1 MAVVSQAKRTR
12 TDKAFRPKKGGTESS
27 RKHHFESFSHRV
39 AKLNIDPIRRTTR
52 RADDDDDLSASSS
65 YLKTSFDE
73 WKDLNLSESFHAFS
87 RELDPLCE
95 SLPQILHH
103 ADRIMDLLV
112 CYIEKRDAL
121 SLEPLLSLVSHFA
134 HDLGVRFE
142 KYFARTVRTV
152 CQVAAKHPD
161 IEVIEWSFTCLAWLF
176 KYLSRLLVPDL
187 RPLYDLMAP
196 LLGKEHQKGFVSR
209 FAAEAMSFLVRKAAA
224 SYHRDKEPLQ
234 TIVSHA
240 LADLA
245 ELAQRTDASQYQRG
259 LMTLFVESVKG
270 LQNGLHSSAEALFRV
285 LLAQALASPKDD
297 ESLVPE
303 ERPAM
308 DVLQGVLTAT
318 IHYTNS
324 ETFRPVLQIVLEQID
339 AADPS
344 KDTQWLENAARLLF
358 TVVGVRKG
366 TRIAD
371 WTRVMRTT
379 SQVVASAETT
389 ITTAK
394 SAVVS
399 DVLAAVAV
407 TLQLCPMD
415 IVIPH
420 LRILDT
426 ISSGPWQQSFLYFCN
441 FFSELGMERFQ
452 SILLPHFK
460 RYVVSRWNQEKQGIA
475 LLLPRLASQGC
486 FRNSPLTCPPAW
498 QESIIDSF
506 KELSSVTPVQAVIE
520 SDAALCN
527 AYLDV
532 VRLSSVESQTESE
545 IYKRLYDLLSG
556 SLDATSSELT
566 PDVKFGVGAGFKYVA
581 ENQNKKSEDKALWVS
596 LCSASAI
603 LSRYPKFAEAI
614 LQYLKVHANGLDM
627 SGDHVETLV
636 NAAID
641 CLGSPSHDLR
651 ASSLEILQLIHAL
664 KHDGTESD
672 LLSTA
677 ILIESTPVNMQT
689 ARTVSMNIRR
699 LAAGYKHVVDDSW
712 VARAIPTFCFGLL
725 YVNFTQ
731 VWEDSCSALKEMC
744 ETKVGETV
752 ASELAFKWLEAVP
765 SEEPSTPASS
775 AQENN
780 PFAVNEFE
788 CTNIMHL
795 SNLARQAS
803 EFLNDAPHHLIQHFN
818 NEHQKVAFITA
829 QSRPQALKVLN
840 TIPQVAEKKS
850 RSLVPTLLQWATG
863 SSVINEPLPD
873 GGNDP
878 ADNEG
883 NDQLRW
889 SRKDQKAMLGLFTKF
904 TNPKVLYRAA
914 DVYSALLAL
923 LENGDVEIQKSALKA
938 ILTWKNRS
946 INRYEEN
953 LVNILDDARFRE
965 QISVFLDLGQ
975 DDESMKD
982 EDRSEVMPVILR
994 LLYGKV
1000 VARAGSSSGK
1010 RGQESRRKAVFIALS
1025 KFGDDEIRHFLDIA
1039 LGHLSH
1045 VTLIDNGKLR
1055 EEPINSRLMEAR
1067 KQFGLLNMLEDMLD
1081 SLGTQMGPF
1090 AGQLIDPVL
1099 YCLVASSRESGKLS
1113 QGDQKEA
1120 SGMSLVNSIRQVG
1133 FHCLNGLFTHCA
1145 EFEKWAGYIPVILQ
1159 ELIEPRLEKLP
1170 VETAQ
1175 SVSGMLRLFSAWS
1188 KFPQTAPFLVKYND
1202 TLLDKVVDCLDVSF
1216 AKEQVKLFVL
1226 RDILLNVITLAEA
1239 DSMDVDEPSES
1250 SPVFVRDHILRPKSA
1265 HILSV
1270 IGRQLQGSPS
1280 KELLDTGVSTVSR
1293 LAPFVAGSVE
1303 SESMIRI
1310 SIFLLQQ
1317 PTRRVSPRTKGDLLS
1332 ILHSFIPQCAL
1343 SSDAELTQDIYRTVC
1358 SLFSYFQDRRSRSL
1372 LCNILTDL
1380 AQTDPSL
1387 SEVSALATD
1396 LNSFSESRLDEPD
1409 FDRRSKAYYKI
1420 NEERYQAFLVK
1431 QWQPLVYNML
1441 FYIKEQE
1448 ELMLRINASYALR
1461 RFVEAATRDGNKE
1474 QEDFQQLITTAI
1486 IPGIQNGVRDKS
1498 ELVRVEY
1505 LSVLAHIVKSFPNW
1519 SVVSDMHVLLVGD
1532 DDEAS
1537 VFSNILHIQQH
1548 RRLRALRRLAS
1559 EASKIS
1565 SANISHILIP
1575 LVEHFIFDRDEDD
1588 SSAANLA
1595 GETTRAIGSLALW
1608 LEWPQYR
1615 ALLRRY
1621 SQGEMDKT
1629 AIKLLGVFID
1639 SLSKA
1644 AEVKG
1649 LVAAPRT
1656 QSSADA
1662 VDQEMVDADGPE
1674 EAAAEKLKSVG
1685 LARTMPSKE
1694 KLSTDLTN
1702 NLLPPLIAYIHHKDE
1717 STVSLR
1723 VPVAVIVVKLLRLLP
1738 PTEFVDRLPAV
1749 LMDICAIL
1757 RSRDQQARDMTR
1769 NTLAEIS
1776 ALIGPEYFGF
1786 LLKALRTAL
1795 QRGYQLHVLS
1805 FTVHSIL
1812 IAMTPTFKPGE
1823 LDYCLNDIVSVV
1835 MDDIFGVTGQEKDAE
1850 EYISKMKE
1858 VKSSKSFDSM
1868 EHIAKT
1874 TTIKHFIDLVNPVQS
1889 LLLERLDIKMVK
1901 KIDELLRRMGLG
1913 IMHNEAI
1920 HDREVL
1926 IFCYQLIQAV
1936 YKSNADQTRNKDEDD
1951 YRIRRY
1957 LINMK
1962 AANKNPNRGATT
1974 SHSHKLIRFSMDV
1987 MRFVLSKHEEL
1998 KTPSNLAGFMP
2009 IIGDAVVSGQEE
2021 IQMSAVRLLS
2031 SIIKVPLEQI
2041 DKDAPVYV
2049 SEAVRIIRGEK
2060 DTNTELAQ
2068 ACLKLISAVLRERR
2082 NSSIKEKDIAY
2093 LLKRIKD
2100 DLTEPDRQGVT
2111 FNFLKA
2117 VLGRKIVITEVYE
2130 ILDTVASV
2138 MVTNQTRMAR
2148 DLSRGVYFQ
2157 FLMDYP
2163 QSKERLSKQIAF
2175 LVKNLDY
2182 KYKEGRQSVM
2192 EATNLLLS
2200 KVADEVVQEI
2210 ADNVFA
2216 PLVLRLVND
2225 EDKECREMAG
2235 LLLKKVFERA
2245 DAERTKKFVNIMKAW
2260 LEQDDQTLKRRLAI
2274 QCFTLYFEVK
2284 DGQTKETKYVLRRVP
2299 EMIAEARE
2307 RQEEGDWELIYYSL
2321 QAFAKLC
2328 KLSPATTFAVGSQSI
2343 WTTVRGCLTYP
2354 HAWVKLSAARLIG
2367 LYFADFASHNAADG
2381 YAGVPLTGSGGL
2393 QLAADDMLDLTSASL
2408 RILRVPGVSEE
2419 LATQAVRN
2427 LVFLGRCF
2435 GVNGLEWKARS
2446 PAEEGALKEAAEEDE
2461 LSSEEAED
2469 DAAAAAADEEAA
2481 VPDKQPTSTP
2491 ARITALHY
2499 LITRLAL
2506 ILRREPATTR
2516 APALFPKTAA
2526 MTLLA
2531 ALCNALPAA
2540 ALEPSLATMLLPLHN
2555 LTDPSM
2561 PPLQSAT
2568 DEDFNAAQTAL
2579 GNAATEVMGLLQK
2592 KLGTSEYVRAM
2603 GKVREGVKERREGR
2617 RVKRALERV
2626 AEPERAER
2634 AKRRKRER
2642 GKERRKEKG
2651 HEARGKRRGW

>member
-1 MAVVSQAKRTR
+1 MAVVSQAKRKK
-12 TDKAFRPKKGGTESS
+12 TDRVSKPKKGGTESS
-27 RKHHFESFSHRV
+27 RKHHFESFSQRI

-52 RADDDDDLSASSS
+52 RVDDHDLSTSTS
-65 YLKTSFDE
+65 YLKNSFEE
-73 WKDLNLSESFHAFS
+73 WKDLNLSENFNAFS

-103 ADRIMDLLV
+103 ADRIMDLLIR
-112 CYIEKRDAL
+112 YIEKRDAL

-142 KYFARTVRTV
+142 KYFARAVQTV
-152 CQVAAKHPD
+152 CQVAAKHSD

-196 LLGKEHQKGFVSR
+196 LLGKEHQKSFVTR
-209 FAAEAMSFLVRKAAA
+209 FAAESMSFLVRKAGA

-234 TIVSHA
+234 IIVSHA
-240 LADLA
+240 LSDLEA
-245 ELAQRTDASQYQRG
+245 LAQRDDASQYQQG
-259 LMTLFVESVKG
+259 LMSLFVDSVKG
-270 LQNGLHSSAEALFRV
+270 IQNGLHSSAEAILKV
-285 LLAQALASPKDD
+285 LLEQALAFKEND
-297 ESLVPE
+297 SL
-303 ERPAM
+303 
-308 DVLQGVLTAT
+308 
-318 IHYTNS
+318 
-324 ETFRPVLQIVLEQID
+324 
-339 AADPS
+339 
-344 KDTQWLENAARLLF
+344 
-358 TVVGVRKG
+358 
-366 TRIAD
+366 
-371 WTRVMRTT
+371 
-379 SQVVASAETT
+379 
-389 ITTAK
+389 
-394 SAVVS
+394 
-399 DVLAAVAV
+399 
-407 TLQLCPMD
+407 
-415 IVIPH
+415 
-420 LRILDT
+420 
-426 ISSGPWQQSFLYFCN
+426 
-441 FFSELGMERFQ
+441 
-452 SILLPHFK
+452 
-460 RYVVSRWNQEKQGIA
+460 
-475 LLLPRLASQGC
+475 
-486 FRNSPLTCPPAW
+486 
-498 QESIIDSF
+498 ESIINSF
-506 KELSSVTPVQAVIE
+506 KKLTGATPAQAVVE
-520 SDAALCN
+520 GDVALCN
-527 AYLDV
+527 AYLDI
-532 VRLSSVESQTESE
+532 VRLSSVDPATEAE
-545 IYKRLYDLLSG
+545 MYKHLYDLLSG
-556 SLDATSSELT
+556 SLDADLNDLAPEAKL
-566 PDVKFGVGAGFKYVA
+566 GVGAGFKYVA
-581 ENQNKKSEDKALWVS
+581 ENQNEKSEDKALWAS
-596 LCSASAI
+596 LCSASAT
-603 LSRYPKFAEAI
+603 LNRYPKFAEAI
-614 LQYLKVHANGLDM
+614 LRYLKIHSKGLDM
-627 SGDHVETLV
+627 SENHVETLV
-636 NAAID
+636 GAAIES
-641 CLGSPSHDLR
+641 LGSPSHDLR
-651 ASSLEILQLIHAL
+651 ASSLEILQLIYTL

-677 ILIESTPVNMQT
+677 ILIESTPISIQT

-699 LAAGYKHVVDDSW
+699 LAVGYKNAVDDSW
-712 VARAIPTFCFGLL
+712 IARAIPTFCFGLL
-725 YVNFTQ
+725 YVNYTQ

-744 ETKVGETV
+744 ETKEGETV
-752 ASELAFKWLEAVP
+752 VSELAFKWLEDVP
-765 SEEPSTPASS
+765 PQDPSTLESPEKEPSTT
-775 AQENN
+775 
-780 PFAVNEFE
+780 AVNEFE

-795 SNLARQAS
+795 SNIARQTVGLL
-803 EFLNDAPHHLIQHFN
+803 EDAAERLVQNFR
-818 NEHQKVAFITA
+818 NEHKEVVFITG
-829 QSRPQALKVLN
+829 QSRSQALKVLN
-840 TIPQVAEKKS
+840 AIPQVAEKKS
-850 RSLVPTLLQWATG
+850 RSLVPTLLRWATG
-863 SSVINEPLPD
+863 NANVSEDVPGD
-873 GGNDP
+873 GKEAVHD
-878 ADNEG
+878 DE
-883 NDQLRW
+883 NDQSRW
-889 SRKDQKAMLGLFTKF
+889 ARKDQKAMLGLFTKF
-904 TNPKVLYRAA
+904 TNPKVLYKAA
-914 DVYSALLAL
+914 DVYSALLTL
-923 LENGDVEIQKSALKA
+923 LGNGDVEIQKSALKA

-953 LVNILDDARFRE
+953 LMNILDDARFRE

-975 DDESMKD
+975 DDDSMKD
-982 EDRSEVMPVILR
+982 EDRPEVMPVILR

-1000 VARAGSSSGK
+1000 VARAGASSGK

-1025 KFGDDEIRHFLDIA
+1025 KFGDDEIRQFLDIA
-1039 LGHLSH
+1039 LGPLANVSL
-1045 VTLIDNGKLR
+1045 TEESRLR
-1055 EEPINSRLMEAR
+1055 EEPFDSNLMDAR

-1081 SLGTQMGPF
+1081 TLGTQMGPF
-1090 AGQLIDPVL
+1090 AVQLVDPVL
-1099 YCLVASSRESGKLS
+1099 YCLVAASRESSKLS
-1113 QGDQKEA
+1113 QADQKEA
-1120 SGMSLVNSIRQVG
+1120 SGLSLLNSIRQVG
-1133 FHCLNGLFTHCA
+1133 FHCLNGLFAHCA
-1145 EFEKWAGYIPVILQ
+1145 EFERWAEYIPTILH
-1159 ELIEPRLEKLP
+1159 ELVEPRLEKLA

-1175 SVSGMLRLFSAWS
+1175 SVSGILRLFSAWS
-1188 KFPQTAPFLVKYND
+1188 KFPQTAPFLVKYNGA
-1202 TLLDKVVDCLDVSF
+1202 LLDKAVDCLELNF

-1226 RDILLNVITLAEA
+1226 RDILMNVIALAEA
-1239 DSMDVDEPSES
+1239 DSMDVDEPSEG

-1265 HILSV
+1265 HILSA
-1270 IGRQLQGSPS
+1270 IGRELQGSPS

-1310 SIFLLQQ
+1310 SLFLLQQ

-1332 ILHSFIPQCAL
+1332 ILHSFLPQCGLDA
-1343 SSDAELTQDIYRTVC
+1343 DAELTREIYRAIC
-1358 SLFSYFQDRRSRSL
+1358 SLFSYFQDRKSRGL
-1372 LCNILTDL
+1372 LCSILNDL
-1380 AQTDPSL
+1380 AQTDSSL
-1387 SEVSALATD
+1387 SEVSNLATD

-1420 NEERYQAFLVK
+1420 NEERYQAFTIK
-1431 QWQPLVYNML
+1431 QWLPLVYNML

-1461 RFVEAATRDGNKE
+1461 RFVEAAARDGNKE
-1474 QEDFQQLITTAI
+1474 QEDFQQLITAAV
-1486 IPGIQNGVRDKS
+1486 IPGIQNGVREKS

-1505 LSVLAHIVKSFPNW
+1505 LSVLAQIVRFFPSW
-1519 SVVSDMHVLLVGD
+1519 PVVSDMHVLLVGD

-1537 VFSNILHIQQH
+1537 IFSNILHIQQH
-1548 RRLRALRRLAS
+1548 RRLRAMRRLAD

-1565 SANISHILIP
+1565 SANISHIFIP
-1575 LVEHFIFDRDEDD
+1575 LIEHFIFDRDEDD
-1588 SSAANLA
+1588 SGAANLA
-1595 GETTRAIGSLALW
+1595 GETTKTIGLLALW

-1629 AIKLLGVFID
+1629 TIKLLGVFID

-1644 AEVKG
+1644 AEAKG
-1649 LVAAPRT
+1649 LVSAPRT
-1656 QSSADA
+1656 VGAADE
-1662 VDQEMVDADGPE
+1662 EMVDADSPE
-1674 EAAAEKLKSVG
+1674 ETSAEKLKKVG

-1702 NLLPPLIAYIHHKDE
+1702 NLLPPLVAYIHNKDE

-1738 PTEFVDRLPAV
+1738 ATEFADRLPAV
-1749 LMDICAIL
+1749 LMDTCAIL

-1769 NTLAEIS
+1769 STLADIS

-1812 IAMTPTFKPGE
+1812 VAMTPTFKPGE

-1868 EHIAKT
+1868 ELVAKT
-1874 TTIKHFIDLVNPVQS
+1874 TTIKHLIHLVDPIRS
-1889 LLLERLDIKMVK
+1889 LLLEKLDIKMVK

-1920 HDREVL
+1920 HDREILV
-1926 IFCYQLIQAV
+1926 FCYQLIQEV
-1936 YKSNADQTRNKDEDD
+1936 YKSNADSTRNKEEED
-1951 YRIRRY
+1951 YRTRRY

-1962 AANKNPNRGATT
+1962 AANKNPNRGAT
-1974 SHSHKLIRFSMDV
+1974 SSQIHKLIRFSLDV

-1998 KTPSNLAGFMP
+1998 RTPSNLAGFMP
-2009 IIGDAVVSGQEE
+2009 VIGDAIVSGQEE

-2031 SIIKVPLEQI
+2031 SVIKVPLEQI

-2082 NSSIKEKDIAY
+2082 NTSIKEKDVAY
-2093 LLKRIKD
+2093 LLKKVRN
-2100 DLTEPDRQGVT
+2100 DLEEPDRQGVT
-2111 FNFLKA
+2111 FNFLKS
-2117 VLGRKIVITEVYE
+2117 VLARKIVIVEVYE

-2138 MVTNQTRMAR
+2138 MVTNQTRTAR

-2192 EATNLLLS
+2192 EAINLLMS
-2200 KVADEVVQEI
+2200 KLGDELAQEI
-2210 ADNVFA
+2210 ADNLFA

-2245 DAERTKKFVNIMKAW
+2245 DAERTKKFVNIMKTW
-2260 LEQDDQTLKRRLAI
+2260 LEQEDQSLKRRLAI

-2284 DGQTKETKYVLRRVP
+2284 EGHVKETKYVLRQVP
-2299 EMIAEARE
+2299 DLIDEARE
-2307 RQEEGDWELIYYSL
+2307 RKEEGDWELIYYSL

-2328 KLSPATTFAVGSQSI
+2328 KLLPSTTFAVSSQPI

-2381 YAGVPLTGSGGL
+2381 YAEIPLAGSGGL

-2408 RILRVPGVSEE
+2408 RILRVPGVGEE

-2435 GVNGLEWKARS
+2435 GVNGLEWKTRS
-2446 PAEEGALKEAAEEDE
+2446 AADEGALKEAGEE
-2461 LSSEEAED
+2461 SSSSDSDDDGED
-2469 DAAAAAADEEAA
+2469 DEAA
-2481 VPDKQPTSTP
+2481 VPDKQATTP

-2499 LITRLAL
+2499 LFTRLSL
-2506 ILRREPATTR
+2506 ILRRDPATTR
-2516 APALFPKTAA
+2516 APALFPKTAS

-2531 ALCNALPAA
+2531 ALCNALPAT
-2540 ALEPSLATMLLPLHN
+2540 ALEPSLPTILLPLHN
-2555 LTDPSM
+2555 LTDPSI
-2561 PPLQSAT
+2561 PPPQSL
-2568 DEDFNAAQTAL
+2568 DEDFNEAQKGLSNT
-2579 GNAATEVMGLLQK
+2579 ATEVMGLLQK
-2592 KLGTSEYVRAM
+2592 KLGTSEYLQVM
-2603 GKVREGVKERREGR
+2603 NKVREGVKQRREGR
-2617 RVKRALERV
+2617 RVKRALDRV

-2634 AKRRKRER
+2634 EKRRKRER

-2651 HEARGKRRGW
+2651 HEARGRRRGW

>member
-1 MAVVSQAKRTR
+1 MAVVSQAKRKKS
-12 TDKAFRPKKGGTESS
+12 DKVFRPKKGGTESS
-27 RKHHFESFSHRV
+27 RKHHFESFSHRI

-52 RADDDDDLSASSS
+52 RADDEHDLSTTTS

-103 ADRIMDLLV
+103 ADSIMDLLV
-112 CYIEKRDAL
+112 RYIEKRDAL

-134 HDLGVRFE
+134 HDLGARFE
-142 KYFARTVRTV
+142 KYFARTVRIV
-152 CQVAAKHPD
+152 CDVAAKHPD

-196 LLGKEHQKGFVSR
+196 LLGKEHQKSFVSR
-209 FAAEAMSFLVRKAAA
+209 FAAEAMSFLVRKAGA

-234 TIVSHA
+234 IIVSHA

-245 ELAQRTDASQYQRG
+245 ALAQRSDASQYQRG

-270 LQNGLHSSAEALFRV
+270 VQNGLHSSAEAVFGV
-285 LLAQALASPKDD
+285 LLEQALASQDD
-297 ESLVPE
+297 ESLVRE
-303 ERPAM
+303 ERPAV
-308 DVLQGVLTAT
+308 DLLQGVLTAT
-318 IHYTNS
+318 IHHTNS
-324 ETFRPVLQIVLEQID
+324 ETFRPVLQILLGHID
-339 AADPS
+339 AIDRS
-344 KDTQWLENAARLLF
+344 NNTLKLENAARLLF

-371 WTRVMRTT
+371 WSPVMRTT
-379 SQVVASAETT
+379 SRVVASAENTV
-389 ITTAK
+389 
-394 SAVVS
+394 AVPNSPVVY

-407 TLQLCPMD
+407 ILQLCPMD

-426 ISSGPWQQSFLYFCN
+426 ISSGSWQQSFLYFCN

-452 SILLPHFK
+452 SILLPHF
-460 RYVVSRWNQEKQGIA
+460 RRFIVSRWRQEEHGLA
-475 LLLPRLASQGC
+475 LLLPRLAARGC

-498 QESIIDSF
+498 QEGIIDSF
-506 KELSSVTPVQAVIE
+506 KKLSSATPAQAVVE
-520 SDAALCN
+520 GNAALCN

-532 VRLSSVESQTESE
+532 VRLSSVEPKTETE
-545 IYKRLYDLLSG
+545 IYDRLFDLLSG
-556 SLDATSSELT
+556 SLDTTSDELT
-566 PDVKFGVGAGFKYVA
+566 PEAKFGVGAGFKYVA
-581 ENQNKKSEDKALWVS
+581 ENQDKKPEDKVLWAS
-596 LCSASAI
+596 LCSASAA
-603 LSRYPKFAEAI
+603 LSRYPKFAEAT
-614 LQYLKVHANGLDM
+614 LQYLKVHAKNLDM
-627 SGDHVETLV
+627 SENHVEILA

-641 CLGSPSHDLR
+641 CLGSPSHYLR
-651 ASSLEILQLIHAL
+651 TSNLEILQLIYTL
-664 KHDGTESD
+664 KHDGAESD

-677 ILIESTPVNMQT
+677 ILIESTPINIQT

-699 LAAGYKHVVDDSW
+699 LAAGYKNAVDDSW
-712 VARAIPTFCFGLL
+712 IARAIPTFCFGLL

-731 VWEDSCSALKEMC
+731 VWEDSCNALKEMC
-744 ETKVGETV
+744 ETKEGETV
-752 ASELAFKWLEAVP
+752 VSELAFKWLEAVP
-765 SEEPSTPASS
+765 SEEPSTPGSS
-775 AQENN
+775 EEEPNTS
-780 PFAVNEFE
+780 AVNEFE
-788 CTNIMHL
+788 CTNIIQL

-803 EFLNDAPHHLIQHFN
+803 ELLDDAPQRLVHAFD
-818 NEHQKVAFITA
+818 NEHQKVVLVTA
-829 QSRPQALKVLN
+829 QSRSQALKVLN

-850 RSLVPTLLQWATG
+850 RSLVPTLLRWATG
-863 SSVINEPLPD
+863 NANISEQLPD
-873 GGNDP
+873 DGNTTPDSV
-878 ADNEG
+878 G
-883 NDQLRW
+883 SDQFRW
-889 SRKDQKAMLGLFTKF
+889 ARKDQKAMLGLFTKF
-904 TNPKVLYRAA
+904 TNPKVLYKAA
-914 DVYSALLAL
+914 DVYSSLLAL
-923 LENGDVEIQKSALKA
+923 LGNGDVEIQKSALKA

-953 LVNILDDARFRE
+953 LMNILDDARFRE

-982 EDRSEVMPVILR
+982 EDRPEVMPIILR

-1025 KFGDDEIRHFLDIA
+1025 KFGDHEIRQFLDIA
-1039 LGHLSH
+1039 LGPLAN
-1045 VTLIDNGKLR
+1045 VTLTEESRLR
-1055 EEPINSRLMEAR
+1055 EGPINSNLMDAR
-1067 KQFGLLNMLEDMLD
+1067 RQFGLLNMLEDMLD
-1081 SLGTQMGPF
+1081 TLGTQMGPF
-1090 AGQLIDPVL
+1090 AGQLIDPIL
-1099 YCLVASSRESGKLS
+1099 YCLVASSRESGKLW
-1113 QGDQKEA
+1113 QRDQKEA
-1120 SGMSLVNSIRQVG
+1120 SGLSLINSIRQVG

-1145 EFEKWAGYIPVILQ
+1145 EFEQWAEYIPAIVQ
-1159 ELIEPRLEKLP
+1159 ELVEPRLEKLP
-1170 VETAQ
+1170 AETAQ
-1175 SVSGMLRLFSAWS
+1175 SISGMLRLFSAWS

-1202 TLLDKVVDCLDVSF
+1202 ALLDKAIDCLDISF
-1216 AKEQVKLFVL
+1216 AKEPVKLFVL
-1226 RDILLNVITLAEA
+1226 RDILLNVIALAEA

-1250 SPVFVRDHILRPKSA
+1250 SPRFVRDRILRPKSS
-1265 HILSV
+1265 HILNV
-1270 IGRQLQGSPS
+1270 IGRQLQGSPG
-1280 KELLDTGVSTVSR
+1280 KDLLDTAVSTVSR
-1293 LAPFVAGSVE
+1293 LAPFVAGSSE

-1332 ILHSFIPQCAL
+1332 ILHSFIPQCTM
-1343 SSDAELTQDIYRTVC
+1343 SPDAELTRDIYRTVC

-1380 AQTDPSL
+1380 AQTDSSL
-1387 SEVSALATD
+1387 SEVSVLAAD
-1396 LNSFSESRLDEPD
+1396 LNSFSENRLDEPD

-1420 NEERYQAFLVK
+1420 NEERYKAFLIK
-1431 QWQPLVYNML
+1431 QWQPLVHNML

-1461 RFVEAATRDGNKE
+1461 RFVEVAARDENKE
-1474 QEDFQQLITTAI
+1474 QGDFQQLITTAI
-1486 IPGIQNGVRDKS
+1486 IPGIRNGVREKS

-1505 LSVLAHIVKSFPNW
+1505 LSVLAHIVKSFPTW

-1565 SANISHILIP
+1565 STNISHIFVP

-1629 AIKLLGVFID
+1629 TIKLLGVFID
-1639 SLSKA
+1639 SLSRA

-1649 LVAAPRT
+1649 LVSAPRT
-1656 QSSADA
+1656 QGAADA
-1662 VDQEMVDADGPE
+1662 ADEEMVDADDPE
-1674 EAAAEKLKSVG
+1674 EASIEKLRTVG
-1685 LARTMPSKE
+1685 LARTMPSID
-1694 KLSTDLTN
+1694 KLSTDLMN
-1702 NLLPPLIAYIHHKDE
+1702 NLLPPLITYIHHKDE

-1738 PTEFVDRLPAV
+1738 PVEFADRLPAV
-1749 LMDICAIL
+1749 LMDTCAIL
-1757 RSRDQQARDMTR
+1757 RSKDQQARDMTR
-1769 NTLAEIS
+1769 NTLADIS

-1823 LDYCLNDIVSVV
+1823 LDYCLDDIVSVI

-1874 TTIKHFIDLVNPVQS
+1874 TTIKHFIDLVNPVRS

-1926 IFCYQLIQAV
+1926 VFCYQLIQAV
-1936 YKSNADQTRNKDEDD
+1936 YKSNADQSRNKEEED
-1951 YRIRRY
+1951 YRTRRY

-1962 AANKNPNRGATT
+1962 AANKNPHRGATS
-1974 SHSHKLIRFSMDV
+1974 SHSHKLIRFSLDV
-1987 MRFVLSKHEEL
+1987 MRFVLSKHDEL

-2009 IIGDAVVSGQEE
+2009 IIGDAIVSGQEE

-2041 DKDAPVYV
+2041 DRDAPIYV

-2200 KVADEVVQEI
+2200 KIADELVQEI
-2210 ADNVFA
+2210 ADSVFA

-2260 LEQDDQTLKRRLAI
+2260 LEQEDQMLKRRLAI
-2274 QCFTLYFEVK
+2274 QCFSLYFEVK
-2284 DGQTKETKYVLRRVP
+2284 AGQVKETKYVLRQVP
-2299 EMIAEARE
+2299 AIITEARE

-2321 QAFAKLC
+2321 QSFAKLC

-2393 QLAADDMLDLTSASL
+2393 QLGADDMLDLTSASL

-2419 LATQAVRN
+2419 LAIQAVRN

-2435 GVNGLEWKARS
+2435 GVNGLEWKTRS
-2446 PAEEGALKEAAEEDE
+2446 AAEERALKEAAEE
-2461 LSSEEAED
+2461 SSSSASDED
-2469 DAAAAAADEEAA
+2469 DAADDEAV
-2481 VPDKQPTSTP
+2481 VPDKQETTTP
-2491 ARITALHY
+2491 AKITALHY
-2499 LITRLAL
+2499 LITRLSL

-2516 APALFPKTAA
+2516 APALFPKTAS

-2540 ALEPSLATMLLPLHN
+2540 ALEPSLPNILLPLHN
-2555 LTDPSM
+2555 LTDPSI
-2561 PPLQSAT
+2561 PPAQSAT
-2568 DEDFNAAQTAL
+2568 DEDFNEAQKELGTTAA
-2579 GNAATEVMGLLQK
+2579 EVMALLQK
-2592 KLGTSEYVRAM
+2592 KLGTSEYVQAM

-2634 AKRRKRER
+2634 VKRRKRER
-2642 GKERRKEKG
+2642 GKEKRKEKG